1 MIPGSSG
8 LGPLSSFQMTPLGE
22 ITMKSLFGLG
32 GVLKLS
38 ALGVELSYLNN
49 SIKIGP
55 TGIDINGTIINIEAL
70 ATLTTKALLVTSEAS
85 GINAVKGSLV
95 QLN

>member
-1 MIPGSSG
+1 
-8 LGPLSSFQMTPLGE
+8 MTPLGE

-70 ATLTTKALLVTSEAS
+70 ATLTTKSVLVTSEAS